1 MKRITALLILAAVSF
16 GLFACTGGA
25 TDGSGGTASSDVTS
39 SEITSASDI
48 YYEPDSLPDLNF
60 GGTKVNICVRSDHYS
75 ELYTDELSSEPVSDS
90 IYNRERYVEDRLG
103 VEIEIVVGS
112 ASDMLVKQFTADED
126 SYQIFADHTYNL
138 SATIFQG
145 YLLDAMEIDYL
156 DFSKPWWPK
165 DFIDAVSLEDKVF
178 ILSGPLSLSRTRY
191 TFATYFNKKLA
202 DDYSFSDP
210 RFGELYDIVER
221 GEWTIDLVTEM
232 TSGLYEDLNGN
243 SERDEEDRYGI
254 GFQTEIGLDPVWSG
268 FGIAVLERTDDGWF
282 SLNTQTERMFDGLEK
297 FRYLLHDNG
306 GTYLTPGNDDLTLFT
321 QLAKA
326 FSNDQIIFMVNKF
339 EAAERPTLRNMSSDY
354 GLLPFPKYDKEQKD
368 YISHSHDNQMA
379 FGIPATNRDPDTSG
393 AVLEAMASYSYRETM
408 PLYLDF
414 ALKGKYMSDA
424 KARKTVDI
432 VVSHLSYDPYWAYV
446 YTLGSGF
453 MGPYRTALRQN
464 DASFASIYAQKASSV
479 KRSLTAYRLTFNSLF
494 GN

>member
-1 MKRITALLILAAVSF
+1 
-16 GLFACTGGA
+16 
-25 TDGSGGTASSDVTS
+25 
-39 SEITSASDI
+39 
-48 YYEPDSLPDLNF
+48 
-60 GGTKVNICVRSDHYS
+60 
-75 ELYTDELSSEPVSDS
+75 
-90 IYNRERYVEDRLG
+90 
-103 VEIEIVVGS
+103 
-112 ASDMLVKQFTADED
+112 
-126 SYQIFADHTYNL
+126 
-138 SATIFQG
+138 
-145 YLLDAMEIDYL
+145 
-156 DFSKPWWPK
+156 
-165 DFIDAVSLEDKVF
+165 
-178 ILSGPLSLSRTRY
+178 
-191 TFATYFNKKLA
+191 
-202 DDYSFSDP
+202 
-210 RFGELYDIVER
+210 
-221 GEWTIDLVTEM
+221 M

-282 SLNTQTERMFDGLEK
+282 SLNTQTERMFDGLET

-306 GTYLTPGNDDLTLFT
+306 GTYLTPGSDDLTLFT